1 MPAVFYTYTLNVMDI
16 CESPRR
22 AVCQTVT
29 FMAGTHYPCSRAVHG
44 REHGPWTRASF
55 FGHLRYTGD
64 QHGLQTWVSFF
75 DTSYNN
81 NNNNP
86 ICKAPECQKTSV
98 ALKTS
103 VHGP

>member
-1 MPAVFYTYTLNVMDI
+1 MDI

-64 QHGLQTWVSFF
+64 QHGLRTWVSFF
-75 DTSYNN
+75 DTSVSGPCSRAVNSSSLLIFSFMFCYF
-81 NNNNP
+81 
-86 ICKAPECQKTSV
+86 IFIV
-98 ALKTS
+98 A
-103 VHGP
+103 